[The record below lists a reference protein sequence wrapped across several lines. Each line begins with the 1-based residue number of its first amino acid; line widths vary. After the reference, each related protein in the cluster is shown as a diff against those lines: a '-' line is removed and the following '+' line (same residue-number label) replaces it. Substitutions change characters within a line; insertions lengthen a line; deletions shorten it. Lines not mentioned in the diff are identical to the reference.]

1 MGRLVV
7 QDLGLQVEGMTEPLS
22 FQAEG
27 VRLCLFLCGLH
38 QPARKLTFGSQ
49 AVRGV
54 AAGCIGGSSYSPE
67 VILPIE
73 ERRSL
78 HGMHPASAS
87 LAMMATTAGC
97 CPLWMVI
104 RGVDVNAKAYDVTQ
118 GCKCTD
124 GIV

>member
-7 QDLGLQVEGMTEPLS
+7 QDLGLQVEGTSEPLAYWRKV
-22 FQAEG
+22 FGRA
-27 VRLCLFLCGLH
+27 FLS
-38 QPARKLTFGSQ
+38 AASATERAFGSR

-54 AAGCIGGSSYSPE
+54 AMGCIGGSSYSPE

-87 LAMMATTAGC
+87 LARIIIAAGWC
-97 CPLWMVI
+97 ASRTVI
-104 RGVDVNAKAYDVTQ
+104 CAVDVDGKAYDVTQ
-118 GCKCTD
+118 GCRCRER
-124 GIV
+124 IV